1 MMSDMK
7 GIIWNCRGIRKKGLS
22 SFLRDLIM
30 ERDFDFICF
39 QETILQDFPDSYL
52 RSIDPNKCYLWD

>member
-39 QETILQDFPDSYL
+39 QETILQDFPDSCL